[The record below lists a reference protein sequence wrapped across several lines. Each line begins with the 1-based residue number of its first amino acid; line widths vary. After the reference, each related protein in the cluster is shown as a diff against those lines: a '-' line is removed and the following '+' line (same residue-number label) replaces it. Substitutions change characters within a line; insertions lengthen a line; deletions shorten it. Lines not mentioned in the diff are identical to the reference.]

1 MIAFALGFIWL
12 AVVHLATTHATYIA
26 HIGGIVVCLIITVFS
41 FIVNN
46 DLFNKIYWLRFLLGG
61 LALICG
67 IVLTV
72 DLFLYRN

>member
-12 AVVHLATTHATYIA
+12 AIVHLATTHATYIA

-46 DLFNKIYWLRFLLGG
+46 EYLNPYKVFSIKFIGYDSY
-61 LALICG
+61 
-67 IVLTV
+67 
-72 DLFLYRN
+72 

>member
-46 DLFNKIYWLRFLLGG
+46 EYLNPY
-61 LALICG
+61 
-67 IVLTV
+67 
-72 DLFLYRN
+72 